1 MSESSHTTALDLM
14 ISLEHMPL
22 ALAIAKSSWLFPIIE
37 TLHVLAFTVVVG
49 SIGML
54 DMRLLGVGFM
64 GRSISDLMRSVLP
77 WTWSAFAGAASCGLL
92 LFCSKAST
100 YYPNLP
106 FRIKML
112 CLALAAT
119 NMLVF
124 HLVNTRNIGAWDVGA
139 PPLRVR
145 ATGAASL
152 SLWITI
158 VAAGR
163 WIGFTT

>member
-1 MSESSHTTALDLM
+1 MAALDLM
-14 ISLEHMPL
+14 ASLEQMPL
-22 ALAIAKSSWLFPIIE
+22 SVAIAKSAWLFPIIE
-37 TLHVLAFTVVVG
+37 TLHVLAFSIVVG
-49 SIGML
+49 SIAML

-64 GRSISDLMRSVLP
+64 SRSITDLMRSVLP
-77 WTWSAFAGAASCGLL
+77 WTWSGFGAAASCGLL
-92 LFCSKAST
+92 LFSSKAST

-112 CLALAAT
+112 CLVLAAA

-124 HLVNTRNIGAWDVGA
+124 HLVNARGIGAWDVGA

-152 SLWITI
+152 SLWVAI

>member
-1 MSESSHTTALDLM
+1 MTALDLM

-22 ALAIAKSSWLFPIIE
+22 PLAIASSAWLFPIIE
-37 TLHVLAFTVVVG
+37 TLHVLAFSIVVG
-49 SIGML
+49 SIAML
-54 DMRLLGVGFM
+54 DMRLLGLGFT

-77 WTWSAFAGAASCGLL
+77 WTLSAFAAAASCGLL
-92 LFCSKAST
+92 LFSSKAST

-112 CLALAAT
+112 CLALAGT
-119 NMLVF
+119 NMLAF
-124 HLVNTRNIGAWDVGA
+124 HLVNARDIKAWDGGV

-145 ATGAASL
+145 ATGAVSL
-152 SLWITI
+152 SLWVAI